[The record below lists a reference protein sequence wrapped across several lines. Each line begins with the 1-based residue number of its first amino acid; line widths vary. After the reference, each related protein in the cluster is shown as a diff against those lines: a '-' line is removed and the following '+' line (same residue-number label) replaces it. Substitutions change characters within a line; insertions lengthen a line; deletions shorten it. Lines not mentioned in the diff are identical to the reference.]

1 MSKRV
6 RIAETKCFGSP
17 SMLDFVTWAILSVA
31 DTIFQHSTLPKTCSN
46 KKNTKDNGQ
55 QCTNDSAILQG
66 AYCWYDASKQR
77 LFTSRRC
84 LAICPRVRVCAPIRR
99 ASSLRRAQNPT
110 EALGEGL
117 HRGKRAR
124 ARAAC
129 KRGKRLTRFIYSMT
143 KK

>member
-1 MSKRV
+1 MVSNAPTTAPFSKARTAGMMQV
-6 RIAETKCFGSP
+6 NKGC
-17 SMLDFVTWAILSVA
+17 
-31 DTIFQHSTLPKTCSN
+31 LPRGGVSQYAHACE
-46 KKNTKDNGQ
+46 
-55 QCTNDSAILQG
+55 
-66 AYCWYDASKQR
+66 
-77 LFTSRRC
+77 
-84 LAICPRVRVCAPIRR
+84 CAPIRR